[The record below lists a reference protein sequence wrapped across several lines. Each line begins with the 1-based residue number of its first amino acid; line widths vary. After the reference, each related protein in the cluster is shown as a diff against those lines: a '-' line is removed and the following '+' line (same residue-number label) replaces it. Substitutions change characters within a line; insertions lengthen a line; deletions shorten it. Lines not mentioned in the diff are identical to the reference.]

1 MKEGLERTD
10 LKRPIKKTA
19 FIKGIGVTPGII
31 IGKAY
36 LIDRGKI
43 EAPAR
48 VLPEF
53 QMPQEVARFRDAVE
67 ESKKQL
73 RQVKEKLLQEDASG
87 ISYIIDTQL
96 LLLEDKQ
103 FVDKIIETIQQSW
116 INSEWALK
124 ITLERVR
131 RVFNHID
138 DEYLRSRKTDID
150 YLGERLLRNL
160 LGKDTESISR
170 IKDEVIVVA
179 HDLSPADTAQMVK
192 DKVIAFVT
200 DIGGKTSHTAIM
212 ARSLEI
218 PAVVGSETAT
228 HVISTGDTLIVDG
241 IMGVVVVHPSPEMIQ
256 EYEQRQQSR
265 QKMEREL
272 FQYRD
277 LPAETPDGYRIRI
290 FANIELVEEISS
302 VIEHGAEGIG
312 LYRTEYLYLNRKDL
326 PSEEDHFEAY
336 KKVVKGIHPH
346 PAVIRTLDI
355 GGDKFISHLDLAE
368 EMNPAMGLRA
378 IRFSLKEPDIFK
390 VQLRAMLRAS
400 AYGKVHILLP
410 MISGATEIR
419 ETKRIIDEVRLNL
432 SAERI
437 PFDPRVEIGIMIE
450 VPSAVTIA
458 DILAKEVDFF
468 SIGTND
474 LIQYTLAIDRV
485 NESVTHLYAPLHPA
499 ILRLIQNVVR
509 AGHGAGIRVGM
520 CGEMAGEPLYIPI
533 LVGLELDDLS
543 MNVASIFRVKKILR
557 AYTFRECRQLLEASL
572 ALSTP
577 EEIEDLVLASLQ
589 KKFPDEFPAN
599 RSLKLTNNESKEE
612 KNKIWQ

>member
-1 MKEGLERTD
+1 M
-10 LKRPIKKTA
+10 KRPIKKTA
-19 FIKGIGVTPGII
+19 FIKGIGVSPGIVV
-31 IGKAY
+31 GKAY
-36 LIDRGKI
+36 LVDLGKI

-53 QMPQEVARFRDAVE
+53 QVPQEVARFRDSVE

-73 RQVKEKLLQEDASG
+73 HQVKEKLLREDSSG

-103 FVDKIIETIQQSW
+103 FIDKTIATIQQSW

-124 ITLERVR
+124 INLERIR
-131 RVFNHID
+131 RVFNNID

-150 YLGERLLRNL
+150 YVGERILRNL
-160 LGKDTESISR
+160 LGKNIETISE
-170 IKDEVIVVA
+170 IKEEVIVVA
-179 HDLSPADTAQMVK
+179 HDLSPADTAQMAK
-192 DKVIAFVT
+192 DKITAFVT

-228 HVISTGDTLIVDG
+228 HTISTGDPLIVDG
-241 IMGVVVVHPSPEMIQ
+241 ITGVVVVNPTPEIIQ
-256 EYEQRQQSR
+256 EYKERQQTQ
-265 QKMEREL
+265 QKTEREL
-272 FQYRD
+272 FQFRD
-277 LPAETPDGYRIRI
+277 LPAETLDGYRVRVL
-290 FANIELVEEISS
+290 ANIELVEEIPS
-302 VIEHGAEGIG
+302 VLQHGAEGIG

-336 KKVVKGIHPH
+336 KKVIEGIFPH

-355 GGDKFISHLDLAE
+355 GGDKYLSHLDLAE

-378 IRFSLKEPDIFK
+378 IRFSLKKPDIFK

-400 AYGKVHILLP
+400 AYGKIRILLP
-410 MISGATEIR
+410 MISGVTEIR
-419 ETKRIIDEVRLNL
+419 ETKKIIDEVRLNL
-432 SAERI
+432 TVEGIS
-437 PFDPRVEIGIMIE
+437 FDPHVEIGIMIE

-485 NESVTHLYAPLHPA
+485 NESVTHLYEPLHPA
-499 ILRLIQNVVR
+499 ILRLIKTVVQ
-509 AGHGAGIRVGM
+509 AAHGVGIRVAM
-520 CGEMAGEPLYIPI
+520 CGEMAGEPLYVPI
-533 LVGLELDDLS
+533 LLGLELDDLS

-557 AYTFRECRQLLEASL
+557 AYTFRECRELVEASL
-572 ALSTP
+572 ELATP
-577 EEIEDLVLASLQ
+577 EEIEELVQASLQ
-589 KKFPDEFPAN
+589 KKFPEEFRAN
-599 RSLKLTNNESKEE
+599 HNSKLTNNG
-612 KNKIWQ
+612 